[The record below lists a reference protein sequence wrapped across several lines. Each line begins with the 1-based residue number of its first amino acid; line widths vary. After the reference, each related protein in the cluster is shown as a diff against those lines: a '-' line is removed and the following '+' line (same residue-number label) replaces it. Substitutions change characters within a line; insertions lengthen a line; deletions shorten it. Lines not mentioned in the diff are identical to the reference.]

1 MLGLFIFCVLI
12 SAIYGYWFFVGFDLD
27 PKNDYFASLLDSF
40 VNLFVLTTTSNYPD
54 MQVPYYTKNGY
65 TFFFFFFYI
74 MFTFIYLMNLL
85 FSVVYEAFKTED
97 IAKFEKLY
105 KQKRMACE
113 KAFEL
118 LGMLLKII
126 LNIL

>member
-1 MLGLFIFCVLI
+1 
-12 SAIYGYWFFVGFDLD
+12 
-27 PKNDYFASLLDSF
+27 
-40 VNLFVLTTTSNYPD
+40 

-105 KQKRMACE
+105 KQKRVACE